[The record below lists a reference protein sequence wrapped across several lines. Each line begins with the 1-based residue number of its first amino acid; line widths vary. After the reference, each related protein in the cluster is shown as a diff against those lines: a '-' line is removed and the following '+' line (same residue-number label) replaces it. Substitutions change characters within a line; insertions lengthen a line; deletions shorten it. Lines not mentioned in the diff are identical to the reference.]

1 MTSIELRKML
11 EKEVEF
17 TFARSS
23 GPGGQNVNKVNS
35 KAILYWDYLY
45 SDLISDRARRRFEEN
60 FGSRISS
67 DQKVIIAGDESRDQ
81 LRNKLLCL
89 EKLVEMIE
97 AAIKEPKKRYKT
109 KPSRSSVEKRLR
121 SKTLDSKRKQARKVD
136 Y

>member
-1 MTSIELRKML
+1 MSDDLRHRL

-35 KAILYWDYLY
+35 KAILYWDYLH
-45 SDLISDRARRRFEEN
+45 SELLTDRARRRFETL
-60 FGSRISS
+60 FGSKISLE
-67 DQKVIIAGDESRDQ
+67 QKAIVSGDESRDQ

-97 AAIKEPKKRYKT
+97 AAQKEPKKRYKT

-121 SKTLDSKRKQARKVD
+121 SKTMQSDRKRARKVD

>member
-1 MTSIELRKML
+1 MIGLKEKL

-35 KAILYWDYLY
+35 KAILYWNYLE
-45 SDLISDRARRRFEEN
+45 SNILSDRARTRFEASY
-60 FGSRISS
+60 GSKISQ

-81 LRNKLLCL
+81 IRNKLLCL
-89 EKLVEMIE
+89 EKLMEMIE
-97 AAIKEPKKRYKT
+97 ASLKEPKKRYKT

-121 SKTLDSKRKQARKVD
+121 TKTMQSERKRSRKVD